1 MIQQDISPGLRT
13 TRTPEYGTC
22 LNLTNNREEQVLT
35 EALLCTESD
44 EDESGDQVK

>member
-1 MIQQDISPGLRT
+1 MIQQDVSLGLRT

-35 EALLCTESD
+35 KVPLCTESD
-44 EDESGDQVK
+44 EDESGDQIK